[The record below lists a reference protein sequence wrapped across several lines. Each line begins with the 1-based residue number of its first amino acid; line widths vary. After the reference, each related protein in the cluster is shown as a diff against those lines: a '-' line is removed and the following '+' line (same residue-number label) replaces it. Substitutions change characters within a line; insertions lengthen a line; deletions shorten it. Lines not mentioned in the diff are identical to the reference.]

1 MSLELWLDISAD
13 VAAILAAL
21 AVIVTTAFV
30 WHQMRLQ
37 ARGQDKDERRFLRE
51 SIHVIHETLQAS
63 QFREARQRFFAGPHV
78 QGYRGLESEERGLAR
93 YILSIYGLLARMI
106 KHGAIDEDILRDY
119 WRTALYRDWD
129 RLENFVSGER
139 LRAKNGNL
147 FAATEHMVAR
157 WKTTDKET

>member
-1 MSLELWLDISAD
+1 M
-13 VAAILAAL
+13 AAILAAL

-30 WHQMRLQ
+30 WRQMRLQ

-51 SIHVIHETLQAS
+51 SIHVIHETLQAI
-63 QFREARQRFFAGPHV
+63 QFREARQRFFAGPHLSD
-78 QGYRGLESEERGLAR
+78 YSNLESEERGLAR
-93 YILSIYGLLARMI
+93 YILSVYGLMARMI
-106 KHGAIDEDILRDY
+106 RHGAIDEEILRDY

-147 FAATEHMVAR
+147 FAATEQMVAR

>member
-1 MSLELWLDISAD
+1 MSLEFWLDISAD
-13 VAAILAAL
+13 VAAIFAAL

-30 WHQMRLQ
+30 WRQMRLQ

-51 SIHVIHETLQAS
+51 SIHVIHETLQAT
-63 QFREARQRFFAGPHV
+63 QFREARQQFFSGPHTRD
-78 QGYRGLESEERGLAR
+78 YAELESEQRGLAR
-93 YILSIYGLLARMI
+93 YILSIYGLLARMV
-106 KHGAIDEDILRDY
+106 KHGAIDEEILRDY

-147 FAATEHMVAR
+147 FAATEQMVAR
-157 WKTTDKET
+157 WKTTEKET